1 VFGPERPQVVSGYV
15 VKAEW
20 KLPLGRTGQLTQFML
35 RAYNLD
41 DPSLPPV
48 DAVINDTTKTY
59 GTKYSQ
65 TVFVILGI
73 YDLISIYNLHVS
85 F

>member
-1 VFGPERPQVVSGYV
+1 LPVAAPTAVFGPERPQVVSGYV

-20 KLPLGRTGQLTQFML
+20 RLPLGRTGQLTQFML

-59 GTKYSQ
+59 GTKSSH
-65 TVFVILGI
+65 TVCH
-73 YDLISIYNLHVS
+73 Y
-85 F
+85 